1 MFDLAGILLQGPWKP
16 LDELESPE
24 LKDLAIRL
32 PRSILHSHAD
42 STVKYILMMENMGS
56 GSQSLAN
63 SCKAS

>member
-32 PRSILHSHAD
+32 PR
-42 STVKYILMMENMGS
+42 TYG
-56 GSQSLAN
+56 
-63 SCKAS
+63 ASFIAMLIVL